1 MVVDEDTIGE
11 LLIAVYL
18 EIGVTPERAA
28 KAAAGW
34 GGDRYVL
41 LSGPN
46 DAIALAS
53 LIAWDTEDDAAD
65 FYQTFLHHMASLT
78 GSQWKTS
85 DREGTQQMVLL
96 NRTVLLRLDGDRTL
110 LIVAPDAAL
119 ATAAAGEF

>member
-53 LIAWDTEDDAAD
+53 LIAWDTEDDAAE
-65 FYQTFLHHMASLT
+65 FYQTFLHHMTSMT
-78 GSQWKTS
+78 DFQWETS
-85 DREGTQQMVLL
+85 GTENTQQIVLL

-110 LIVAPDAAL
+110 LIVAPDATL
-119 ATAAAGEF
+119 ATTAAGAF